1 MEKPSWM
8 FVKNLLIRMMYL
20 LGAAIMAVLAL
31 FFISYYNV
39 YGALKCA
46 DCGLEWKNYT
56 PGT

>member
-1 MEKPSWM
+1 M